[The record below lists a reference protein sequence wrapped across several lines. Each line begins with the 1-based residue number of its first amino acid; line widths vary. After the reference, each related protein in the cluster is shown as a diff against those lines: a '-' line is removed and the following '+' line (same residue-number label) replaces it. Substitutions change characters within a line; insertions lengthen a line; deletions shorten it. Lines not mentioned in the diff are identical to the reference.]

1 MRKLSLL
8 VVIVFAAAFA
18 SPHLVGKEPKDAP
31 LSPMHLLQERAAKGE
46 PAAIAAL
53 RDSAAAGNTDAMN
66 WLGFLYWQG
75 KGTAL
80 RQDSA
85 LIYLRSAAHLGN
97 PRAMANLGH
106 LLLAGS
112 AEMRDTITALS
123 LLGRAAQSRA
133 VSAIRELSDYYT
145 SQNPVSNPLPQK
157 QEAASTESNLSENLH
172 NIHWKSDSI
181 HAANLR
187 LLADLRARGIVLP
200 YSHSLSIELYNRSAQ
215 LGDTL
220 SQRII
225 RELLEIFPDALS
237 H

>member
-1 MRKLSLL
+1 
-8 VVIVFAAAFA
+8 
-18 SPHLVGKEPKDAP
+18 
-31 LSPMHLLQERAAKGE
+31 MHLLQERAAKGE

-53 RDSAAAGNTDAMN
+53 RDSAEAGSTDAMN

-85 LIYLRSAAHLGN
+85 LIYLRSAANLGN

-106 LLLAGS
+106 LLLAGP
-112 AEMRDTITALS
+112 AEMRDTLTALS

-145 SQNPVSNPLPQK
+145 RQNPVCTPLP
-157 QEAASTESNLSENLH
+157 

-181 HAANLR
+181 HGANRADSIHGANRADSIHGANLR
-187 LLADLRARGIVLP
+187 LLADLRARGVVLP

-215 LGDTL
+215 LGDTI